1 MRGEAS
7 SRGKVDYKYPP
18 MPVRTL
24 SSAALWVVLAAC
36 GGAVPATPVPA
47 APAPSAQRAA
57 PDACPLTVDGV
68 RANIEST
75 GRGVAV
81 TLTAAPDQLMLLRA
95 RAHAVADLDGG
106 LLAACPC
113 GAPPPTAP
121 PASTVTVDDLE
132 GGARVEVSAKDPTDA
147 RALRQLV
154 RTHLGLVHG
163 GGCPAR

>member
-1 MRGEAS
+1 
-7 SRGKVDYKYPP
+7 VDYKYPP
-18 MPVRTL
+18 MAARTL
-24 SSAALWVVLAAC
+24 SSAALWVVLGAC
-36 GGAVPATPVPA
+36 GGELPATPVPA
-47 APAPSAQRAA
+47 VPASSAQHAASGA

-81 TLTAAPDQLMLLRA
+81 TLTAAPDQVMLLRA
-95 RAHAVADLDGG
+95 RAHAVADLEGG

-113 GAPPPTAP
+113 GAPPPSSA

-132 GGARVEVSAKDPTDA
+132 GGARVEVDAKDPTDA

-163 GGCPAR
+163 GGCPAH